1 MSLWACHHP
10 YAEVKVLEHQDPT
23 ASRGVEVH
31 ESAVVDAW
39 VDAAWNHALQLYRGV
54 EIVALGNPPDLL
66 AFQGDLL
73 SQMASRVMG
82 ADKLTKVR
90 GDCRGFPILI
100 GAEFGPHS
108 ITRQVC

>member
-90 GDCRGFPILI
+90 GNRREFPFPVEAKL
-100 GAEFGPHS
+100 GS
-108 ITRQVC
+108 YSLLR